1 MLDAFFPF
9 SYVSICF
16 GFLVGIGM
24 TSVFFGFVS
33 AGIMLIAVSIGIIRI
48 MPLINICKR
57 FVGGIFPNEL
67 SKIHK
72 NIGES
77 FKIKNPENIPEGRH
91 IYMWHPHGVFC
102 MSKFFHVGTKYTNWP
117 VRNIK
122 GAAFSLLLWLPFMKE
137 IYEELGAIP
146 SDYFSMKEV
155 LENNMSVSVAA
166 GGMREMLY
174 EDTAIL
180 SKRRGIFKMA
190 LETGTPLVPIVSVN
204 ENSVCSILDI
214 PWLQDKLEKYDMC
227 VPIPTFR
234 SIYNMLGMLHTPLK
248 DPIFSVVGSPIPV
261 TQIEH
266 PTEEDI
272 AKLRKQYITEL
283 KALYKKETSVELNI
297 V

>member
-1 MLDAFFPF
+1 M
-9 SYVSICF
+9 SICF
-16 GFLVGIGM
+16 GFLIGIGI
-24 TSVFFGFVS
+24 TSVCFGFLS

-48 MPLINICKR
+48 MPLLHLCKR
-57 FVGGIFPNEL
+57 FVGGIFPDQL
-67 SKIHK
+67 SKIEK
-72 NIGES
+72 NIGSS
-77 FKIKNPENIPEGRH
+77 FKIKNPENIREGRH

-102 MSKFFHVGTKYTNWP
+102 LSQFFHIGTKYTNWP
-117 VRNIK
+117 VRNIR
-122 GAAFSLLLWLPFMKE
+122 GTAFSLLLWLPFMKE

-146 SDYFSMKEV
+146 TDYFPMKEV
-155 LENNMSVSVAA
+155 LENNMSLSVAA

-204 ENSVCSILDI
+204 ENSVCSIVDL
-214 PWLQDKLEKYDMC
+214 PWLQDKVKAYDMC
-227 VPIPTFR
+227 VPIPTFG
-234 SIYNMLGMLHTPLK
+234 SVYKLMSMLNKPFK
-248 DPIFSVVGSPIPV
+248 DPIYSVVGSPIPV
-261 TQIEH
+261 TRIEN

-283 KALYKKETSVELNI
+283 KALYKKETGTELNI